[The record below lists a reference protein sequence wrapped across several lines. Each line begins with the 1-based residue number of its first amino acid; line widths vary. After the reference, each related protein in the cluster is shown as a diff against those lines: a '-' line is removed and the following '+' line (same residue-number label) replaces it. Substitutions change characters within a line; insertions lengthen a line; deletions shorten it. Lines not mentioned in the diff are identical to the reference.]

1 MSKNYIGVSVRGKGD
16 NILYLDEDVQ
26 ELIVEK
32 TKNRVREE
40 LVEKASSGSKADLAG
55 VLMAI
60 DSNSAMDDL
69 FVKHLSFVANGMNTP
84 YFDGCESYN
93 AYKDEN
99 ITAYIDNVLTP
110 LRNDE
115 EIMAALMGAMKHLSG
130 GE

>member
-16 NILYLDEDVQ
+16 AILYLDEDVQ

-40 LVEKASSGSKADLAG
+40 LVKKASSGSKADLAV

-60 DSNSAMDDL
+60 DSNSAMDGL
-69 FVKHLSFVANGMNTP
+69 FVKHLSFVADGVNTP
-84 YFDGCESYN
+84 YYHGCEQFD
-93 AYKDEN
+93 KDER
-99 ITAYIDNVLTP
+99 IAAYISNVLTP

-115 EIMAALMGAMKHLSG
+115 EIMAALRGAMKHLSG